1 MTDYAH
7 YLMFRH
13 SLEEVLLKPSTLAR
27 VETMLLMLVHLR
39 RRHGRLFCLG
49 VGGGAANAA
58 HAVND
63 FRKLCGIEAYAP
75 TDGISELTARANDE
89 GWRTVFV
96 EWLRTSRMSDNDA
109 LMVFSVG
116 GGTEEVSACIH
127 AAVVYAESMNAVV
140 LGVVGKPDGTTALRG
155 TQDAVVVTGL
165 EGTLLTPI
173 TETAQIAIL
182 HALVS
187 DPRLQMVSTKW

>member
-7 YLMFRH
+7 YLTFRH
-13 SLEEVLLKPSTLAR
+13 MLEEVMLRPGTIAR
-27 VETMLLMLVHLR
+27 VELMLLGLVKLR
-39 RRHGRLFCLG
+39 RCRGRLFCLG

-96 EWLRTSRMSDNDA
+96 EWLRTSRISNDDA

-116 GGTEEVSACIH
+116 GGTEKVSACIH
-127 AAVVYAESMNAVV
+127 EAVTHAQSVGAAIF
-140 LGVVGKPDGTTALRG
+140 GVVGKPDGTTARLG
-155 TQDAVVVTGL
+155 DAVVVTGL
-165 EGTLLTPI
+165 EGLLLTPI
-173 TETAQIAIL
+173 TETVQIAIL